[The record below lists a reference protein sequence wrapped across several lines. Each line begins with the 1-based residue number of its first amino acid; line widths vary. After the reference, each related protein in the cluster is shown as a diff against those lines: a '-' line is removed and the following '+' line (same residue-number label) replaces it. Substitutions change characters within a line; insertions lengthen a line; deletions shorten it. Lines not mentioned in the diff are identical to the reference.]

1 MPDTREQVR
10 AVLTIVKL
18 VGQAI
23 QEAGPDGMPSG
34 ILYASLMEQGITL
47 GAYNQIIA
55 VLVAAGLITNDSHLL
70 VWVGGPQK

>member
-1 MPDTREQVR
+1 MLDTREQVR
-10 AVLTIVKL
+10 AALTIVKL

-55 VLVAAGLITNDSHLL
+55 VLKAAGLVTESFHVLT
-70 VWVGGPQK
+70 WVGGPAK